1 MKNLDG
7 RISNFDQVASL
18 RRYTLTEGKGVGL
31 DVIDC
36 DNGKLRFLLNVTKG
50 LDVMQLYHKGEN
62 VSFLS
67 KNAFSARE
75 TDFLSR
81 FEGGMLYTCGL
92 DSVGGREGYPLHG
105 TYHNMTAEVTRT
117 ECNEDGITVEAI
129 IRSTALFGRNLVMY
143 RRVSTA
149 VGGDTFSIE
158 DRLVN
163 RGFGDENYCLLYHV
177 NVGYPMLDDG
187 ATIEADV
194 LENTARSSWSEQHK
208 ATFLQMESPVPCKE
222 ETCYFLKLAEPKV
235 SLTNKKNGKRFTLA
249 YSGDTLPAFIEW
261 KSMASAD
268 YALGLEPATTYL
280 DDKFVYKT
288 LAPEEEVS
296 FALRF
301 TVTEID

>member
-7 RISNFDQVASL
+7 RISNFEQVASL
-18 RRYTLTEGKGVGL
+18 RHYTLTEGRGVGL

-75 TDFLSR
+75 TGFLSR

-92 DSVGGREGYPLHG
+92 DSVGGREGYELHG
-105 TYHNMTAEVTRT
+105 TYHNMTAEVTRA

-149 VGGDTFSIE
+149 IGGETLSIE

-163 RGFGDENYCLLYHV
+163 RGFGNADYCILYHV

-194 LENTARSSWSEQHK
+194 LENTTRSAWSETHK
-208 ATFLQMESPVPCKE
+208 ATFLNMESPLPCKE

-235 SLTNKKNGKRFTLA
+235 SLTNKKNGKRFTLT
-249 YSGDTLPAFIEW
+249 YSGDTLPAIIEW
-261 KSMASAD
+261 KSMACGD
-268 YALGLEPATTYL
+268 YALGLEPASTYL
-280 DDKFVYKT
+280 DDKFTYKT
-288 LAPEEEVS
+288 LAPEEEVC
-296 FALRF
+296 FALHL
-301 TVTEID
+301 TVNEL

>member
-18 RRYTLTEGKGVGL
+18 RRYTLTDGRGRGL

-62 VSFLS
+62 LSFLS

-75 TDFLSR
+75 TDFISR

-105 TYHNMTAEVTRT
+105 TYHNMAAEVTKAV
-117 ECNEDGITVEAI
+117 CDEDGIVVEAV

-143 RRVSTA
+143 RRVSAA
-149 VGGDTFSIE
+149 VGGDTLNIE

-163 RGFGDENYCLLYHV
+163 HGFGDEDYCLLYHI
-177 NVGYPMLDDG
+177 NLGYPMLDDG
-187 ATIEADV
+187 AVVEANV
-194 LENTARSSWSEQHK
+194 TENYPRTPWSETHK
-208 ATFLQMESPVPCKE
+208 ATFLEMESPLPLKE

-235 SLTNKKNGKRFTLA
+235 SLANKKNGKRFTLT
-249 YSGDTLPAFIEW
+249 YSADTLPAFIEW
-261 KSMASAD
+261 KSMACAD

-280 DDKFVYKT
+280 DDKFAYKT

-296 FALRF
+296 FALHF
-301 TVTEID
+301 TVSEL

>member
-7 RISNFDQVASL
+7 RISNFEQVASL
-18 RRYTLTEGKGVGL
+18 RRYTMTDGRGAGL

-50 LDVMQLYHKGEN
+50 LDVMQMYHKGEN
-62 VSFLS
+62 LSFLS

-92 DSVGGREGYPLHG
+92 DSVGGRDGYELHG
-105 TYHNMTAEVTRT
+105 TYHNMTAEITRA
-117 ECNEDGITVEAI
+117 ECDENGITVEAI
-129 IRSTALFGRNLVMY
+129 IRNTALFGRNLVMY

-149 VGGDTFSIE
+149 ICGDTLSIE

-163 RGFGDENYCLLYHV
+163 RGFGEENYCLLYHI
-177 NVGYPMLDDG
+177 NLGYPMLDDG
-187 ATIEADV
+187 AVIEANV
-194 LENTARSSWSEQHK
+194 VENFPRTPWSEEHK
-208 ATFLQMESPVPCKE
+208 ETFLTMESPLPLKE
-222 ETCYFLKLAEPKV
+222 ETCYFLKLAEPKI
-235 SLTNKKNGKRFTLA
+235 SLKNAKNGKRFTLT
-249 YSGDTLPAFIEW
+249 YSADTLPAFIEW

-280 DDKFVYKT
+280 DDKFAYKT
-288 LAPEEEVS
+288 LAPEAEVCFS
-296 FALRF
+296 LHF
-301 TVTEID
+301 TVNEL

>member
-7 RISNFDQVASL
+7 RISNFDQVSSL
-18 RRYTLTEGKGVGL
+18 RRYTLSEGRGAGL

-92 DSVGGREGYPLHG
+92 DSVGGRDGFELHG
-105 TYHNMTAEVTRT
+105 TYHNMTAEVTRA

-129 IRSTALFGRNLVMY
+129 IRNTSLFGRNLVMY
-143 RRVSTA
+143 RRLTSA
-149 VGGDTFSIE
+149 IGSDTLSLE

-163 RGFGDENYCLLYHV
+163 RGFGDAEYCLLYHV
-177 NVGYPMLDDG
+177 NVGYPMLNEG
-187 ATIEADV
+187 AKVEAKV
-194 LENTARSSWSEQHK
+194 LENTTRTPWSEQHK
-208 ATFLQMESPVPCKE
+208 ATFLDMESPVPLKE

-235 SLTNKKNGKRFTLA
+235 SLANPKNGKRFTLS

-280 DDKFVYKT
+280 DDKFAYKT
-288 LAPEEEVS
+288 LAPEEEVCFS
-296 FALRF
+296 LHF
-301 TVTEID
+301 TVNEL

>member
-18 RRYTLTEGKGVGL
+18 RRYTLSEGRGAGL

-92 DSVGGREGYPLHG
+92 DSVGGRDGFELHG
-105 TYHNMTAEVTRT
+105 TYHNMTAEVTRA

-129 IRSTALFGRNLVMY
+129 IRNTSLFGRNLVMY
-143 RRVSTA
+143 RRLTSA
-149 VGGDTFSIE
+149 IGSDTLSLE

-163 RGFGDENYCLLYHV
+163 RGFGDAEYCLLYHV
-177 NVGYPMLDDG
+177 NVGYPMLNEG
-187 ATIEADV
+187 AKVEAKV
-194 LENTARSSWSEQHK
+194 LENTTRTPWSEQHK
-208 ATFLQMESPVPCKE
+208 ATFLDMESPVPLKE

-235 SLTNKKNGKRFTLA
+235 SLANPKNGKRFTLS

-280 DDKFVYKT
+280 DDKFAYKT
-288 LAPEEEVS
+288 LAPEEEVTFS
-296 FALRF
+296 LHF
-301 TVTEID
+301 TVNEL

>member
-7 RISNFDQVASL
+7 RISNFDQIASL
-18 RRYTLTEGKGVGL
+18 RRYTLTDGRGAGL

-62 VSFLS
+62 LSFLS

-92 DSVGGREGYPLHG
+92 DSVGGRDGYPIHG
-105 TYHNMTAEVTRT
+105 TYHNMIAEIVKT
-117 ECNEDGITVEAI
+117 ECNEDGIAVEAI
-129 IRSTALFGRNLVMY
+129 IRNTALFGRNLVMY

-149 VGGDTFSIE
+149 IGGDTLSIE

-163 RGFGDENYCLLYHV
+163 CGFGNEDYCLLYHI
-177 NVGYPMLDDG
+177 NLGYPMLDNG
-187 ATIEADV
+187 AIVEAEV
-194 LENTARSSWSEQHK
+194 LENVPRTPWSEAHK
-208 ATFLQMESPVPCKE
+208 ATFLEMELPQPLKE

-235 SLTNKKNGKRFTLA
+235 SLTNKKNNKRFTLT
-249 YSGDTLPAFIEW
+249 YSADTLPAFIEW

-280 DDKFVYKT
+280 DDKFTYKT

-296 FALRF
+296 FALHF
-301 TVTEID
+301 TVTEI